1 MAQNDARS
9 GIGFPAI
16 LNSVLLASTVIGGF
30 LLASNKLTSGRPTP
44 QVGPHQSA
52 IGNQQLDARLWED
65 PFKTKESGPSSPP
78 EKDFSSLSNQIVR
91 RSENTNPV
99 TILPV
104 FIAGGPYSEDR
115 ESRIRSRFAVVSA
128 LGRCNYVPEDAE
140 HIGAATLAWPNTTEL
155 EEWRRDTN
163 ASVALVIQPPGT
175 NAPPRERRA
184 VPGSIQ
190 MMVRYEWYR
199 PRTFQ
204 PQSAPTAAKP
214 AVLVLW
220 LDDNFFEDAPLLRIP
235 LLLKPLLEVVPAS
248 GRTNLVQLIGPRRSA
263 TLRQM
268 LPAEFS
274 HPPSSC
280 REQQLASLAKT
291 QALNWITLHS
301 ATVSAM
307 DAAFVAT
314 PAPQS
319 RAAVRQALQT
329 NGFADALFYNATDAE
344 LAVNLLEE
352 LQLRRADMSA
362 PTNHLVLLSE
372 WDTFYGRMLSLT
384 YGATVAM
391 LQTNRQ
397 HQPAGFSPP
406 TNIGQFVTEYRQAGR
421 PYPSN
426 FHSFVY
432 LRGLDGKT
440 ASGSAADSRN
450 DLSARNE
457 KKPKSFE
464 ELVNWKPEA
473 NQAEGPP
480 QFDYLSRT
488 GDLLKN
494 LQDDLRRRK
503 QGSIRAVGIVGSDVY
518 DVLLILQALRQRFPS
533 VLFFTTDL
541 DARYLH
547 PNERAWTRNLIVSS
561 SYGLQL
567 HPEFQGGVSP
577 FRDSSQTAQF
587 AATLAALQPGTVTPN
602 LTLISPRRFEIG
614 HGVAVDLSV
623 PTPSTNHPSNIQIH
637 PLTRSEQR
645 LTAPDQ
651 FETTQ
656 ARTRWLF
663 VFLTLL
669 ILYFAWNP
677 LRPRSQRDYGLFSHH
692 FVFTESDVGD
702 HRGAAI
708 LLERLNESNDPL
720 CREIFARTQ
729 SILFAPS
736 QHDPGGQQGP
746 PHLTPD
752 QKTQALLD
760 ALNRIVNHEELL
772 DSLRHHPTASRLVYP
787 ELACKAA
794 PTQPAQPWYHP
805 WRRFQQRR
813 QTRKMLDDFLDRLST
828 APTSEL
834 KVAQDSRLAAAKL
847 FFIRGTY
854 LGGCLLLGV
863 LAIGVGFAL
872 YHTILNDTYIEP
884 TGEPFS
890 LTSGISAW
898 PNLILRVISIFI
910 ATAFIALLFQQLR
923 AMFYNLSR
931 EYRLAFSDVAL
942 PAPAGRTCA
951 SQLWRELRTTGRIR
965 WRLVRAGI
973 PFALYFGFGLQIILL
988 TGSPFSPLRGA
999 ATGQWDKLTLYP
1011 FVLTFLLLC
1020 FLTIDAALRCRSF
1033 IAKLSAAPTDYPQTT
1048 RAHFQSKRGDVSPEY
1063 LDEWIDTQ
1071 LIADLT
1077 ERVGSLLWL
1086 PAISFLLMLSARN
1099 SYTDHWPLSYGL
1111 LVLFGLNFCLATASV
1126 AIQQHVAHK
1135 AKRVAEASLASKIK
1149 RLRES
1154 THPTRQENDVDQAE
1168 KLLDEIKSIRRGAFA
1183 RLWEN
1188 PVFGAILL
1196 PSGGTA
1202 LIQIIAWASSR

>member
-1 MAQNDARS
+1 MAQNDTRS

-16 LNSVLLASTVIGGF
+16 LNSVLLASTIIGGI

-44 QVGPHQSA
+44 QVVPYQSA

-65 PFKTKESGPSSPP
+65 PFKAKDAGLSSSQ
-78 EKDFSSLSNQIVR
+78 EKDFTSLSNQIVR
-91 RSENTNPV
+91 RTENANKL

-163 ASVALVIQPPGT
+163 AAMAFVIQSTNT
-175 NAPPRERRA
+175 NATSKEKRTIPA
-184 VPGSIQ
+184 SLQ
-190 MMVRYEWYR
+190 MMLRYEWYR

-204 PQSAPTAAKP
+204 PASSPTAKP

-220 LDDNFFEDAPLLRIP
+220 LDDNFFEDAPLLRLP
-235 LLLKPLLEVVPAS
+235 LLLKPLIEAVPAAL
-248 GRTNLVQLIGPRRSA
+248 RPNLVQLLGPRRSA

-268 LPAEFS
+268 LPDQFTDA
-274 HPPSSC
+274 PISS
-280 REQQLASLAKT
+280 RNLHLASLAKT

-307 DAAFVAT
+307 DAAFVET

-319 RAAVRQALQT
+319 REAIRTALKA

-352 LQLRRADMSA
+352 LKLRRADMSA
-362 PTNHLVLLSE
+362 STNHLVLLSE

-384 YGATVAM
+384 YSATVAM
-391 LQTNRQ
+391 LQTNQ
-397 HQPAGFSPP
+397 QQPSGFTQP
-406 TNIGQFVTEYRQAGR
+406 TNIGQFVAEYRQAGR

-440 ASGSAADSRN
+440 ASGGADDFRGDLTSRN
-450 DLSARNE
+450 E
-457 KKPKSFE
+457 QKPKSFE
-464 ELVNWKPEA
+464 DLVNWKPEA
-473 NQAEGPP
+473 NRAEGPP

-488 GDLLKN
+488 GDLLED
-494 LQDDLRRRK
+494 LEGDLRRRK
-503 QGSIRAVGIVGSDVY
+503 QGTIKAVGIVGSDVY
-518 DVLLILQALRQRFPS
+518 DVLLILQALRQRFPA

-567 HPEFQGGVSP
+567 HPDFQGGISP

-587 AATLAALQPGTVTPN
+587 AATLAALNLGTKTTN
-602 LTLISPRRFEIG
+602 LASMSPRRFEIG
-614 HGVAVDLSV
+614 RSVAVDLSV
-623 PTPSTNHPSNIQIH
+623 PNLNTNQSSDVRIH
-637 PLTRSEQR
+637 PLTLSEQM
-645 LTAPDQ
+645 LAAPDQ
-651 FETTQ
+651 LKTTQ
-656 ARTRWLF
+656 ARTRWLCI
-663 VFLTLL
+663 FLALL
-669 ILYFAWNP
+669 ILYFVWNP
-677 LRPRSQRDYGLFSHH
+677 FRPRSLRDYGLFSHY
-692 FVFTESDVGD
+692 FVFTEADLGD
-702 HRGAAI
+702 HRGAEI
-708 LLERLNESNDPL
+708 LLERLNENNDPL
-720 CREIFARTQ
+720 CREIFSRTQ
-729 SILFAPS
+729 CILFAPN
-736 QHDPGGQQGP
+736 QHDPDGHQGP
-746 PHLTPD
+746 PHVTPD

-772 DSLRHHPTASRLVYP
+772 HTLQYHPTASGLVYP
-787 ELACKAA
+787 ELASKAN

-805 WRRFQQRR
+805 YRRFQQRR
-813 QTRKMLDDFLDRLST
+813 QTRKMLDDFLHRLSV
-828 APTSEL
+828 APPPEL
-834 KVAQDSRLAAAKL
+834 KVAQDARLAAAKL
-847 FFIRGTY
+847 FVIRGTY
-854 LGGCLLLGV
+854 LGGCILLGL
-863 LAIGVGFAL
+863 LAVGISCVL
-872 YHTILNDTYIEP
+872 YHTIVKDTFETP

-890 LTSGISAW
+890 LTSGTSAW
-898 PNLILRVISIFI
+898 PNLILRLISIFT
-910 ATAFIALLFQQLR
+910 ATVFIALLFQQLR

-931 EYRLAFSDVAL
+931 EYRLTFSDIAA
-942 PAPAGRTCA
+942 PSPAGRICA

-973 PFALYFGFGLQIILL
+973 PFGLYFGFGLQIILL
-988 TGSPFSPLRGA
+988 TGAPFAPLRGT
-999 ATGQWDKLTLYP
+999 ATSLWDKLTLYP
-1011 FVLTFLLLC
+1011 FVMTFLLLC

-1126 AIQQHVAHK
+1126 VIQQHVAHK
-1135 AKRVAEASLASKIK
+1135 AKKVAEASLASKIK
-1149 RLRES
+1149 RLREA
-1154 THPTRQENDVDQAE
+1154 THRTREDNDVDQAE
-1168 KLLDEIKSIRRGAFA
+1168 KLLDEIKNIRRGAFA

-1202 LIQIIAWASSR
+1202 LIQIIAWASNR